1 MNENIDLTK
10 ILKDCPKGWE
20 LYSCIHGKVRFNRLD
35 SCEFPV
41 SVELSDG
48 FDDSF
53 SRNGRFT
60 NLPQSECCLFPSSEQ
75 RDWSKFNAP
84 WYKKDKFDP
93 NTLKTL
99 DKVLVRTNSDTIWEP
114 DFFGYIDGN
123 WVMCIAT
130 GNVQCVPYND
140 DNKHLMGTKQEAPEY
155 YRYWDD

>member
-10 ILKDCPKGWE
+10 ILKDCPRGWK
-20 LYSCIHGKVRFNRLD
+20 LYSYIHGEVQFKYIDNSD
-35 SCEFPV
+35 FPIV
-41 SVELSDG
+41 IELSDG
-48 FDDSF
+48 SNVD
-53 SRNGRFT
+53 FT
-60 NLPQSECCLFPSSEQ
+60 KDGKLYLNTGECVLLPSKDQCY
-75 RDWSKFNAP
+75 WSKFTAP

-93 NTLKTL
+93 NTLKTF
-99 DKVLVRTNSDTIWEP
+99 DKVLVRTNSNTIWEP

-155 YRYWDD
+155 YRYWEE